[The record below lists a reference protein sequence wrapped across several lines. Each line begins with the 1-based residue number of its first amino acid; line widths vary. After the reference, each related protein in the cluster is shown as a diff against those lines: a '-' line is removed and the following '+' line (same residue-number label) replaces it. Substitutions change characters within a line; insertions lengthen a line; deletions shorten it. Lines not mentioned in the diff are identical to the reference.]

1 MPRSVIC
8 GLVEPGVMVRIPAS
22 SYTSE
27 AGIVEEEQKCPT
39 TAETFASSTSRLA
52 TATACFGSH
61 ASSPCTSTIFS
72 PLMPPAALISATACE
87 APFQYWA
94 P

>member
-8 GLVEPGVMVRIPAS
+8 GLVEPGVMVRIRLRHIPRRPAS
-22 SYTSE
+22 LRKSKVPHHGGNFRFIHQPVGHRHRLLRFARVIPLHQHNLFAFDA
-27 AGIVEEEQKCPT
+27 AGGV
-39 TAETFASSTSRLA
+39 
-52 TATACFGSH
+52 
-61 ASSPCTSTIFS
+61 
-72 PLMPPAALISATACE
+72 ISATACE

>member
-1 MPRSVIC
+1 MPHHGGDFRFVHQPVGHRYRLFRFARVI
-8 GLVEPGVMVRIPAS
+8 
-22 SYTSE
+22 
-27 AGIVEEEQKCPT
+27 
-39 TAETFASSTSRLA
+39 
-52 TATACFGSH
+52 
-61 ASSPCTSTIFS
+61 PCTSTIFS

>member
-61 ASSPCTSTIFS
+61 ASSPA
-72 PLMPPAALISATACE
+72 PAQSFAFDAAGGIDIGHRLRG
-87 APFQYWA
+87 PFQYWA